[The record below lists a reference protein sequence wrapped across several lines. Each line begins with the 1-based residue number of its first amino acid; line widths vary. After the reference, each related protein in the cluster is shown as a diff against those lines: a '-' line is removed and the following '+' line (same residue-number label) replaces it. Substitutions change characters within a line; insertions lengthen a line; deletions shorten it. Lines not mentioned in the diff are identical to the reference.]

1 MARLFRRGGPER
13 VSRGRLSIRVHFNQ
27 LALFTDGPVES
38 TVEEAAEVAHED
50 KEGHE
55 DGARRG
61 DPDSLAGA
69 LPADGA
75 GPGAE
80 ELPGPDGVRGPD
92 PGGRPAVRTGVGEED
107 GLSDGVGTGAG
118 GVGAAPGEPE
128 RERERGPSAFGPAPA
143 PEIEVQEAETE
154 EFQTSE
160 LHVADIE
167 PETEA
172 RPPPRDFRITEAH
185 RIGQGGLKEK
195 ARDNIAAIRT
205 LRLVED
211 TGREPTESE
220 KAVLARYS
228 GWGALSNVFHPYPR
242 SDWEEIAR
250 EVRQH
255 LTPEEYD
262 SARASTPNAHFT
274 SPMVI
279 GAVWEAMERFGFAPG
294 AQILEPSMGVGHFFG
309 LMPEYL
315 LPGCRRTGV
324 ELDGITARI
333 SRQLYPDAT
342 IFAKG
347 FEETLLPDNFF
358 DAVIG
363 NIPFGNYP
371 VHDPAYRHS
380 PVTRTIH
387 DYFLA
392 KSLDKLRPGGV
403 MALITSRYTM
413 DKQDSTMRRYL
424 GDRADLIAAIRLPN
438 TAFKANAGTEVT
450 TDILFL
456 QKRAPGPASSG
467 DAWRDLATIHTP
479 DGAVAVNE
487 YFTRHPEMML
497 GRMRLEGSMYNARE
511 PTLAGEL
518 TPELLKQAVS
528 MLPAGIITARNAHED
543 RARPPPQNADLADT
557 DTAGVK
563 DGAYVIRD
571 GLLAIRRGAVFETAK
586 VPGPVAWRIRGML
599 AVRDAT
605 RMVFRTQLDDAPP
618 DDAQEQRIAE
628 ARKLLNDIYDSF
640 ARKYG
645 PLSSRENVKAFAGDP
660 DQPLLLS
667 LETYD
672 PETKRASKT
681 AIFERRTLERYKPV
695 TRVETAAEAL
705 AVSLNETG
713 EIHWPRMEQVTGRPA
728 RALQR
733 ELGSLIYRNPEGGQW
748 ETADRYLSGDVRR
761 KLAAATAAAALD
773 PVYGRNIEALKAVQP
788 ADLEPGDIEARLG
801 SSWIPADDIREF
813 MASLLDAAPR
823 IVRVGHAVPIAT
835 WTIEIDSGEKFSVA
849 NTTTHGTAR
858 FRASE
863 LVEQALNGRV
873 PTAYDQQP
881 DGSRTIN
888 QQETLAAREKQQQL
902 KDRFREWI
910 WEDGARAA
918 RLARDY
924 NDRFNNLRLR
934 SFDGSHLSLAG
945 MNREYLRD
953 GDLSRHQKDAVW
965 RIVQSGSTLLAHVVG
980 AGKTW
985 TMASAAME
993 LRRLGLAKKPMF
1005 VVPNHLVEQWG
1016 AEFLKLYPQARLFI
1030 AGREHFSTGNRQKA
1044 MARIASGSYD
1054 AVIVSHRSF
1063 EFLPVSDKLF
1073 KRFVQEQVEEL
1084 EAAILEAK
1092 GGKDD
1097 NRRLV
1102 KELEKAKKR
1111 FVAKLKDRA
1120 DREGK
1125 DNTLT
1130 FEELGVDQI
1139 FVDEADLYK
1148 NLFYTTKMNRIAGLP
1163 NSESNRALD
1172 MYMKTRYVREINSG
1186 RGVVFATGTPISNTM
1201 AEMYTMLRYL
1211 SPDLLKERGVAHFD
1225 AWAANFAE
1233 AVTALELAPDGSGY
1247 RMHTRF
1253 AKFINMPELLSMFR
1267 TFADVQT
1274 ADMLNLPRPTVAGG
1288 RPQIAA
1294 APASEPLKAFIKT
1307 LTERAERLRTARI
1320 DPAIDNMLK
1329 ITGDGRKAALDMR
1342 LVHAFAEPEGDT
1354 KLSLAVD
1361 RIRKVWADTGSARST
1376 QLVFCDLS
1384 TPDRSTSHAGKF
1396 NVYDEIRTKLI
1407 EAGVPQAEIAF
1418 IHDADSDAEKKL
1430 LFDSVNAG
1438 RIRILIGSTEKMGA
1452 GTNVQKRLAALHHL
1466 DAPWRPRDI
1475 EQREGRI
1482 LRQGNTNHEVRIFRY
1497 VTEGSFD
1504 AYMWQT
1510 LETKA
1515 RFIQQVMNG
1524 HTSVRSAEDLDGGA
1538 LTYAEIKAIA
1548 SGNPAVM
1555 EKVRVDTE
1563 IRKLDQL
1570 RAAHLNQQHSI
1581 RLQIQALPAEIRER
1595 QERLERLLADIAIR
1609 DFYTD
1614 QEFSMTVGNRVYSGK
1629 GAREEGAA
1637 ALTGAILSWRD
1648 DLTLQVRG
1656 TFRGFDILSRG
1667 RGATLLVS
1675 SDDERLPEL
1684 FIRGAGIYKTQLN
1697 PENPVGTMQSIEHA
1711 LRSLDKAALDERE
1724 RTARAEKML
1733 GDFQEQA
1740 GRPFEHETRLKE
1752 LLVRQPELN
1761 ASLDLDKGER
1771 QIAPPAAES
1780 EDALESNQN
1789 GGADERAVGAH
1800 SERGKGGPRRN
1811 GPGWTGAGEINRDDQ
1826 KPAAPRRPVSEPKF

>member
-1 MARLFRRGGPER
+1 L
-13 VSRGRLSIRVHFNQ
+13 
-27 LALFTDGPVES
+27 
-38 TVEEAAEVAHED
+38 
-50 KEGHE
+50 
-55 DGARRG
+55 
-61 DPDSLAGA
+61 
-69 LPADGA
+69 
-75 GPGAE
+75 
-80 ELPGPDGVRGPD
+80 
-92 PGGRPAVRTGVGEED
+92 
-107 GLSDGVGTGAG
+107 
-118 GVGAAPGEPE
+118 GAAAE
-128 RERERGPSAFGPAPA
+128 RERDRGPPTDSESPSRDEKLREFEPGEIQISDIAPQA
-143 PEIEVQEAETE
+143 PE
-154 EFQTSE
+154 
-160 LHVADIE
+160 
-167 PETEA
+167 
-172 RPPPRDFRITEAH
+172 PPARDFRIKEAH
-185 RIGQGGLKEK
+185 RIGHGGLKEK

-205 LRLVED
+205 LRQVED
-211 TGREPTESE
+211 ESREARDDE
-220 KAVLARYS
+220 KALLARYS

-250 EVRQH
+250 DVKQH
-255 LTPEEYD
+255 LTSEEYD

-274 SPMVI
+274 SSTVI
-279 GAVWEAMERFGFAPG
+279 QALWQAMERFGLGAG

-309 LMPEYL
+309 LMPESL

-333 SRQLYPDAT
+333 SKQLYPDAM

-347 FEETLLPDNFF
+347 FEETHLPDNFF

-371 VHDPAYRHS
+371 VHDPAYRNS

-392 KSLDKLRPGGV
+392 KSLDKLRAGGV

-413 DKQDSTMRRYL
+413 DKQDATIRRYL
-424 GDRADLIAAIRLPN
+424 SERADLVGAIRLPN

-456 QKRAPGPASSG
+456 QKRVPGPATPKEE
-467 DAWRDLATIHTP
+467 WRDLASIDTP
-479 DGAVAVNE
+479 DGVVAVNE
-487 YFTRHPEMML
+487 YFARHPEMML
-497 GRMRLEGSMYNARE
+497 GQMRLEGTMYRGQE

-518 TPELLKQAVS
+518 SPELLNQVVS
-528 MLPAGIITARNAHED
+528 SLPENICAPRTGPD
-543 RARPPPQNADLADT
+543 RARPPPENSLAAIDST
-557 DTAGVK
+557 DVK
-563 DGAYVIRD
+563 DGAYAIRD
-571 GLLAIRRGAVFETAK
+571 GLLAIRRGDEFEAAK
-586 VPGPVAWRIRGML
+586 VPGSTAFRIRGML
-599 AVRDAT
+599 AVRDAI
-605 RMVFRTQLDDAPP
+605 RVVFRTQLDDTS
-618 DDAQEQRIAE
+618 EERIAD
-628 ARKLLNDIYDSF
+628 ARKLLNEIYDSF
-640 ARKYG
+640 VGRYG
-645 PLSSRENVKAFAGDP
+645 PLSSRENIKAFAGDP

-667 LETYD
+667 LENFD
-672 PETKRASKT
+672 PETKRATKA

-695 TRVETAAEAL
+695 AHVETAAEAL

-713 EIHWPRMEQVTGRPA
+713 EIHWPRMEAVTGRAA

-733 ELGSLIYRNPEGGQW
+733 ELGSLVYCNPEGGQW

-761 KLAAATAAAALD
+761 KLAVATAAAELD
-773 PVYGRNIEALKAVQP
+773 PSYARNIDALKAVQP

-801 SSWIPADDIREF
+801 SSWIPSSDIREF
-813 MASLLDAAPR
+813 VAALLDSASTN
-823 IVRVGHAVPIAT
+823 IRVGYAAPIAT
-835 WTIEIDSGEKFSVA
+835 WTVEIDGGEKYNVA

-873 PTAYDQQP
+873 PTAYDQND
-881 DGSRTIN
+881 DGSRVIN
-888 QQETLAAREKQQQL
+888 QQETVVAREKQQQV

-910 WEDGARAA
+910 WEDDARAA
-918 RLARDY
+918 RLAREY

-934 SFDGSHLSLAG
+934 SFDGSHLQLTG
-945 MNREYLRD
+945 MNREHLRD

-965 RIVQSGSTLLAHVVG
+965 RVVQSGSTLLAHVVG

-985 TMASAAME
+985 TMAAAAME
-993 LRRLGLAKKPMF
+993 MRRLGLAKKPMF

-1016 AEFLKLYPQARLFI
+1016 AEFLKIYPQARLFI
-1030 AGREHFSTGNRQKA
+1030 AGREHFATGNRQRA

-1073 KRFVQEQVEEL
+1073 KRFVEEQVEEL
-1084 EAAILEAK
+1084 ETALLEAK
-1092 GGKDD
+1092 ADRAD

-1111 FVAKLKDRA
+1111 FIAKLKDRA

-1172 MYMKTRYVREINSG
+1172 MYMKTRYVREINAG
-1186 RGVVFATGTPISNTM
+1186 RGVVFATGTPISNSM

-1211 SPDLLKERGVAHFD
+1211 APDLLKERGVAHFD

-1233 AVTALELAPDGSGY
+1233 AVTALELSPDGSGY

-1253 AKFINMPELLSMFR
+1253 AKFINLPELLSMFR

-1294 APASEPLKAFIKT
+1294 APASEPLKAFIQT
-1307 LTERAERLRTARI
+1307 LTKRAERLRTARV
-1320 DPAIDNMLK
+1320 DPSVDNMLK

-1342 LVHAFAEPEGDT
+1342 LVEPFAEADSDS
-1354 KLSLAVD
+1354 KLALAVQ
-1361 RIRKVWADTGSARST
+1361 RIKTVWTETRDARST

-1384 TPDRSTSHAGKF
+1384 TPNPETF
-1396 NVYDEIRTKLI
+1396 NVYDEVRTKLL
-1407 EAGVPQAEIAF
+1407 ESGVPKAEIAF
-1418 IHDADSDAEKKL
+1418 IHDADSDAEKKT
-1430 LFDSVNAG
+1430 LFDDVNAG
-1438 RIRILIGSTEKMGA
+1438 RIRVLIGSTEKMGA

-1482 LRQGNTNHEVRIFRY
+1482 LRQGNLNSEVKIFRY

-1524 HTSVRSAEDLDGGA
+1524 QTSVRSAEDLDGGA

-1555 EKVRVDTE
+1555 EKVKTDTE

-1570 RAAHLNQQHSI
+1570 RAAHRNQQHSI
-1581 RLQIQALPAEIRER
+1581 RLQIRSLPSEIKER
-1595 QERLERLLADIAIR
+1595 QERIARLSADVASR
-1609 DFYTD
+1609 DSHAGE
-1614 QEFSMTVGNRVYSGK
+1614 EFSMTVGKRVYSGK
-1629 GAREEGAA
+1629 GAREEGAT
-1637 ALTGAILSWRD
+1637 ALTLAILSWRD

-1656 TFRGFDILSRG
+1656 AFRGFEILSRG
-1667 RGATLLVS
+1667 RGATLLIG
-1675 SDDERLPEL
+1675 SDEERLPEL
-1684 FIRGAGIYKTQLN
+1684 FIRGSGIYKAQLN
-1697 PENPVGTMQSIEHA
+1697 AENPVGTMQSIEHA
-1711 LRSLDKAALDERE
+1711 LRSLDKAAEDERE
-1724 RTARAEKML
+1724 RAARAEKML
-1733 GDFQEQA
+1733 ADFEEQA
-1740 GRPFEHETRLKE
+1740 GRPYEHEARLKE
-1752 LLVRQPELN
+1752 LLVLQAELN
-1761 ASLDLDKGER
+1761 AALDLDKGER
-1771 QIAPPAAES
+1771 QVAPETGPEERAEA
-1780 EDALESNQN
+1780 DGD
-1789 GGADERAVGAH
+1789 GGADERAVGVTA
-1800 SERGKGGPRRN
+1800 RTGPR
-1811 GPGWTGAGEINRDDQ
+1811 PGGRRYVRPCLSDGNSL
-1826 KPAAPRRPVSEPKF
+1826 AAADKAVPVPKRPEVPGTKF

>member
-1 MARLFRRGGPER
+1 MG
-13 VSRGRLSIRVHFNQ
+13 
-27 LALFTDGPVES
+27 T
-38 TVEEAAEVAHED
+38 
-50 KEGHE
+50 
-55 DGARRG
+55 G
-61 DPDSLAGA
+61 DA
-69 LPADGA
+69 
-75 GPGAE
+75 
-80 ELPGPDGVRGPD
+80 
-92 PGGRPAVRTGVGEED
+92 
-107 GLSDGVGTGAG
+107 GVGTAAG
-118 GVGAAPGEPE
+118 PEPGGEH
-128 RERERGPSAFGPAPA
+128 ERGPPAGSEPDRDDKLRELDPREFQDSDLAPQAPA
-143 PEIEVQEAETE
+143 
-154 EFQTSE
+154 
-160 LHVADIE
+160 
-167 PETEA
+167 
-172 RPPPRDFRITEAH
+172 PPPRDFRINEAH

-205 LRLVED
+205 LRQVED
-211 TGREPTESE
+211 ESRAAREPE

-250 EVRQH
+250 DVKEH

-274 SPMVI
+274 SPLVI
-279 GAVWEAMERFGFAPG
+279 GALWQAMERFGLAPG

-309 LMPEYL
+309 LMPDSL

-324 ELDGITARI
+324 ELDAVTARI
-333 SRQLYPDAT
+333 AKQLYPDAT

-347 FEETLLPDNFF
+347 LEETHLPDNFF

-371 VHDPAYRHS
+371 VHDPAYKNS

-392 KSLDKLRPGGV
+392 KSLDKLRLGGV

-424 GDRADLIAAIRLPN
+424 SDRADLVGAIRLPN

-456 QKRAPGPASSG
+456 QKRAPGTTGTRGS
-467 DAWRDLATIHTP
+467 WRDLAAIDTP
-479 DGAVAVNE
+479 DGPTSVNE
-487 YFTRHPEMML
+487 YFARHPQMML
-497 GRMRLEGSMYNARE
+497 GTMRLEGTMYRDRE
-511 PTLAGEL
+511 PTLTGDL
-518 TPELLKQAVS
+518 TSERLQQAVS
-528 MLPAGIITARNAHED
+528 SLPEKICAPRTLPN
-543 RARPPPQNADLADT
+543 RARPPPEHSSLADI
-557 DTAGVK
+557 DSADVK
-563 DGAYVIRD
+563 DGAYAIRD

-586 VPGPVAWRIRGML
+586 VPGSTAWRIRGML
-599 AVRDAT
+599 AVRDAI
-605 RMVFRTQLDDAPP
+605 RVVFRTQLDDAP
-618 DDAQEQRIAE
+618 EQRITE

-640 ARKYG
+640 VSRYG
-645 PLSSRENVKAFAGDP
+645 ALSSRENIKAFAGDP

-667 LETYD
+667 LENFD
-672 PETKRASKT
+672 PETKRASKA

-695 TRVETAAEAL
+695 AHVETAAEAL

-728 RALQR
+728 RSLQR
-733 ELGSLIYRNPEGGQW
+733 ELGSLAYGNPEGGQW

-761 KLAAATAAAALD
+761 KLAVATAAAGLD
-773 PVYGRNIEALKAVQP
+773 PSYERNLDALKAVQP

-801 SSWIPADDIREF
+801 SSWIPSSDIREF
-813 MASLLDAAPR
+813 VAALLDTTSTN
-823 IVRVGHAVPIAT
+823 IRVGHAAPIAT
-835 WTIEIDSGEKFSVA
+835 WTVEIDGGEKYNVA

-873 PTAYDQQP
+873 PTAYDESEN
-881 DGSRTIN
+881 GTRVIN
-888 QQETLAAREKQQQL
+888 QQETVAAREKQQQL
-902 KDRFREWI
+902 KDRFREWV
-910 WEDGARAA
+910 WEDGPRAT
-918 RLARDY
+918 RLAREY

-934 SFDGSHLSLAG
+934 SFDGSHLLLPG
-945 MNREYLRD
+945 MNREHLRD

-965 RIVQSGSTLLAHVVG
+965 RVVQSGSTLLAHVVG

-985 TMASAAME
+985 TMAAAAME
-993 LRRLGLAKKPMF
+993 MRRLGLAKKPMF

-1016 AEFLKLYPQARLFI
+1016 AEFLKVYPQARLFI
-1030 AGREHFSTGNRQKA
+1030 AGREHFATGNRQRA
-1044 MARIASGSYD
+1044 MARIASGNYD

-1073 KRFVQEQVEEL
+1073 KRFVEEQVDEL
-1084 EAAILEAK
+1084 EAALLEAK
-1092 GGKDD
+1092 AGKDD

-1111 FVAKLKDRA
+1111 FVAKLKERA

-1172 MYMKTRYVREINSG
+1172 MYMKTRYVREINAG
-1186 RGVVFATGTPISNTM
+1186 RGVVFATGTPISNSM

-1211 SPDLLKERGVAHFD
+1211 APDLLKERGVAHFD

-1253 AKFINMPELLSMFR
+1253 AKFINLPELLSMFR

-1288 RPQIAA
+1288 KPQIAA
-1294 APASEPLKAFIKT
+1294 APASEPLKAFIQT
-1307 LTERAERLRTARI
+1307 LTKRAEKLRTSRV
-1320 DPAIDNMLK
+1320 DPSVDNMLK

-1342 LVHAFAEPEGDT
+1342 LVEPFAEPEPDT
-1354 KLSLAVD
+1354 KLALAVQ
-1361 RIRKVWADTGSARST
+1361 RIKTVWTETRDARST

-1384 TPDRSTSHAGKF
+1384 TPHPANF
-1396 NVYDEIRTKLI
+1396 NVYDEVRTKLL
-1407 EAGVPQAEIAF
+1407 ESGVPKAEIAF
-1418 IHDADSDAEKKL
+1418 IHDADSDAEKKT
-1430 LFDSVNAG
+1430 LFDDVNAG

-1482 LRQGNTNHEVRIFRY
+1482 LRQGNLNGEVKIFRY

-1524 HTSVRSAEDLDGGA
+1524 QTSVRSAEDLDGGA

-1555 EKVRVDTE
+1555 EKVKTDTE

-1570 RAAHLNQQHSI
+1570 RAAHRNQQHSI
-1581 RLQIQALPAEIRER
+1581 RLQIRSLPSEIKER
-1595 QERLERLLADIAIR
+1595 QERIDRLATDTATR
-1609 DFYTD
+1609 DGHAGE
-1614 QEFSMTVGNRVYSGK
+1614 EFSMTVGKRVYSGK
-1629 GAREEGAA
+1629 GAREDGAT
-1637 ALTGAILSWRD
+1637 ALTIAILSWCD

-1656 TFRGFDILSRG
+1656 AFRGFEILSRG
-1667 RGATLLVS
+1667 RGATLLIG
-1675 SDDERLPEL
+1675 SDEERLPEL
-1684 FIRGAGIYKTQLN
+1684 FIRGAGIYKAQLN
-1697 PENPVGTMQSIEHA
+1697 AENPVGTMQSIEHA
-1711 LRSLDKAALDERE
+1711 LRSLDKAATDERE
-1724 RTARAEKML
+1724 RAARAEKML
-1733 GDFQEQA
+1733 ADFEEQA
-1740 GRPFEHETRLKE
+1740 GRPYEHEARLKE
-1752 LLVRQPELN
+1752 LLVRQAQLN
-1761 ASLDLDKGER
+1761 ALLDLDKGER
-1771 QIAPPAAES
+1771 QVAPEAGAEGTA
-1780 EDALESNQN
+1780 EADGDA
-1789 GGADERAVGAH
+1789 GGDERAVGADA
-1800 SERGKGGPRRN
+1800 RAGPRPGGRRYN
-1811 GPGWTGAGEINRDDQ
+1811 RPGPSDGNSLVAD
-1826 KPAAPRRPVSEPKF
+1826 KAVSAPRRPEVPGTKF